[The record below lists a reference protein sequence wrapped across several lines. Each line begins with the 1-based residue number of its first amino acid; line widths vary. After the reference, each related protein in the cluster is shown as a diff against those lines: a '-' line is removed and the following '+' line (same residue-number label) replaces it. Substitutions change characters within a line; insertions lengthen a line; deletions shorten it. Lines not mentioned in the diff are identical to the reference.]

1 METTIKVQLTLV
13 YSDATTRNLTF
24 NGVEEEAIPD
34 VKEKVQAINANM
46 PAVVAATFVSA
57 NGAPVTMIRSA
68 KIITTQEE
76 VIYRA
81 S

>member
-24 NGVEEEAIPD
+24 NGVDSTATGS
-34 VKEKVQAINANM
+34 VKAKVKAINANM
-46 PAVVAATFVSA
+46 PAVVSATFVSA